1 LVLASVGVFHGVYVG
16 MYESSGA
23 DVYIKAKERLERK
36 ARGYI

>member
-1 LVLASVGVFHGVYVG
+1 MKIVMR

-36 ARGYI
+36 ARGYP